1 MSETQTRLETI
12 ILEIF
17 NPKNGNFEKV
27 RCFLDRGSNRTFAT
41 TACAIKCG
49 FHLKNTDP
57 MYISTFGNP
66 SKKLNMQV
74 AQVDFFRDTKTFSG
88 RLSVNVFV
96 LEKLVL
102 PLNSFKL
109 SERQLNFINF
119 NEILLADPEAAH
131 DGQLSVDL
139 LLGQDCVHS
148 ITNGDPIFLPGGSI
162 LIPTWDGR
170 HILAGPVDKDFPS
183 TKKQVPFQNPNFIA
197 VNAVFDHSSQ
207 NEEVRLSKKLRRQMH
222 QVFSCVSSEE
232 ELEIIET
239 FRNLELLG
247 ISPLEYEIS
256 PILDEFNKTTTYD
269 GERYT
274 VRLPF
279 KNPQIKKLSNNFL
292 QAFKRLMSGYKRR
305 LKPKFADEKSK
316 YEQSFKDELERG
328 IIERVETLGTVDEI
342 NQILAK
348 NPQHFNEMFL
358 STGKPC
364 CYLPHHAVYKSSSG
378 KFRRVQDGRAKP
390 YKGAYSLNDCLEK
403 GPNLTSNILHILI
416 GFRKHQWACKADI
429 EKAFPQVR
437 IHPDDRD
444 ALRLL
449 WFEGDKICVYRFAR
463 LPFGLTS
470 SPMILAA
477 TLQKHLGDNNFDEE
491 MKQNFIASLY
501 VDDSVWSEQH
511 LEDLYKRKE
520 LYTETFKNAGMNF
533 RDWTSNNAQ
542 ARDYFGRLENRVPP
556 SEEKVLGMKWDLDT
570 DTIKINSEKL
580 KTLMN
585 TKIKT
590 KRHIWKLC
598 PSIYDPMG
606 LLSPYV
612 LKGKLIV
619 SEACDKV
626 KGWDSPIAQTYIDK
640 AVSWASE
647 FDRVEEIA
655 FDRNISINNPKK
667 VQLVGCCD
675 ASSKAYGACVYLVST
690 AQDGTVTSNL
700 IMAKTRNAP
709 KIPHTIPRLEL
720 LGAVL
725 LLNVMDHVRVIYKEI
740 SEENIF
746 YFTDSADV
754 IFWLYSGHHSW
765 KPFVANQLKKIKKK
779 SLVQNWRH
787 IDGKENPADLASRGC
802 TLQELLGN
810 PMWKNGPEFWKRG
823 FDCGSSNLTGYDKHY
838 QNLEMSKECVSEL
851 KPEFKRQI
859 GESLITVSSI
869 TDLQVTNNDPKVK
882 EINKSNFNSPQLMPR
897 IDEVMSDFENHS
909 RNSYD
914 FLMGVTERVLEAK
927 NKFLNLIRS
936 KSVKEDKVNEK
947 LHLIS
952 SKEEV
957 LWIYATQQKYFPEL
971 FKLVS
976 NPKATVSSSSRSLF
990 IKHAV
995 FLDPELNILRCTT
1008 RNERSS
1014 LDYSSIYP
1022 ILLPSMVD
1030 NGAGYLEK
1038 CHFTYLLVKKIHHHT
1053 GHQGV
1058 PHTLA
1063 NLRSEF
1069 WVLKGRRFVQR
1080 VLHNCVVCRKVQG
1093 PFYSIP
1099 PSPSLPEFRV
1109 CRSRPFRGT
1118 GVDFIG
1124 PFWCR
1129 EYKGKKYK
1137 AWYLIFS
1144 CGNTRAIHIEAV
1156 KSRGI
1161 DDFINAVSRF
1171 MNEKGIP
1178 DSFISDHEGSSKRL
1192 SEEFE
1197 QISKSKR
1204 VRKFFKNQRISWNF
1218 YTEKSPNKG
1227 GFIERLVALVKKT
1240 FYKTLTKKFLTFEE
1254 FRTLATYAA
1263 SAINDRPLT
1272 YLYSDI
1278 NSEYKAL
1285 SPSMLLCGYNKRE
1298 PPHLN
1303 LHKPKDEVEVKL
1315 SESYFFMEK
1324 VRNSFWYIWQKQYLK
1339 DLFERHVRQ
1348 KKASGKLVVPKI
1360 GDVVLLSEEK
1370 LPRRE
1375 WRMAKVVD
1383 VEEKRGAIRQCVI
1396 QLLSPG
1402 GGVLTKLKRS
1412 PDKLVPLEINS
1423 REEKF
1428 NADALIPF
1436 EGDPRE
1442 PIRCSKHPPGP
1453 TQYSPKQLSRL
1464 KDAKVWPP
1472 YIVSKQFLDPSSI
1485 NTGPLK
1491 DFVNED
1497 LKPNLNPRVKF
1508 DLSERDEFIHLPT
1521 DRNEKDFLKPILKS
1535 S

>member
-12 ILEIF
+12 ILDIF
-17 NPKNGNFEKV
+17 NPKNGIFEKV

-41 TACAIKCG
+41 TACAEKCG
-49 FHLKNTDP
+49 FSLKETDP
-57 MYISTFGNP
+57 MYVSTFGNP

-74 AQVDFFRDTKTFSG
+74 AQVDFFKDTKTFSG
-88 RLSVNVFV
+88 RISINVFI
-96 LEKLVL
+96 LDNLIS
-102 PLNSFKL
+102 PLNSFEL
-109 SERQLNFINF
+109 SERQKNFLKYND
-119 NEILLADPEAAH
+119 ILLADPEAAL
-131 DGQLSVDL
+131 DGQLPVDI
-139 LLGQDCVHS
+139 LLGQDCAHF
-148 ITNGDPIFLPGGSI
+148 ITQGDPIFLPGGSI
-162 LIPTWDGR
+162 LLPTWDGR

-183 TKKQVPFQNPNFIA
+183 KKEQNPFSSPKFIA
-197 VNAVFDHSSQ
+197 INAVFDHTKQ
-207 NEEVRLSKKLRRQMH
+207 NEEVRLSRNLRRQMH
-222 QVFSCVSSEE
+222 QVFSCVSSED

-292 QAFKRLMSGYKRR
+292 QAFQRLMSGYKRR
-305 LKPKFADEKSK
+305 LRPKYAEEKLK

-328 IIERVETLGTVDEI
+328 IIEKVETLGTVDEI
-342 NQILAK
+342 NKILAK
-348 NPQHFNEMFL
+348 NPQHFNNMFL
-358 STGKPC
+358 STGRPC
-364 CYLPHHAVYKSSSG
+364 CYLPHHVVYKSSTG
-378 KFRRVQDGRAKP
+378 KFRRVQDGKARP
-390 YKGAYSLNDCLEK
+390 YKGAYSLNDCLES

-416 GFRKHQWACKADI
+416 GFRKNKWACKADI

-449 WFEGDKICVYRFAR
+449 WFEGDQICVYRFAR

-477 TLQKHLGDNNFDEE
+477 TLQKHLGDHHFDEE
-491 MKQNFIASLY
+491 TKQNFISSQY
-501 VDDSVWSEQH
+501 VDDSVLSEQN
-511 LEDLYKRKE
+511 LENLYERKD

-533 RDWTSNNAQ
+533 RDWTSNNPQ

-556 SEEKVLGMKWDLDT
+556 LEEKVLGMKWDLNK
-570 DTIKINSEKL
+570 DTICINSEKL
-580 KTLMN
+580 KTLLN
-585 TKIKT
+585 SKIKT

-612 LKGKLIV
+612 LRGKLIV

-626 KGWDSPIAQTYIDK
+626 KGWDSPISQIYINK

-647 FDRVEEIA
+647 FDQIEEIS
-655 FDRNISINNPKK
+655 FGRNLSIDNPKK

-690 AQDGTVTSNL
+690 AQDGTITSNL

-709 KIPHTIPRLEL
+709 KITHTIPRLEL
-720 LGAVL
+720 LGAIL
-725 LLNVMDHVRVIYKEI
+725 LINVMDHVRVIYKEI
-740 SEENIF
+740 PEEDIF

-787 IDGKENPADLASRGC
+787 IDGSENPADLASRGC
-802 TLQELLGN
+802 TLKELLGSN
-810 PMWKNGPEFWKRG
+810 MWKHGPDFWKIG
-823 FDCGSSNLTGYDKHY
+823 LNAGKSNLIGYDKHY
-838 QNLEMSKECVSEL
+838 KNLEMSKECVSEL
-851 KPEFKRQI
+851 KPEFQRQI
-859 GESLITVSSI
+859 NDSITVSSL
-869 TDLQVTNNDPKVK
+869 TDLQPNTISNIEIK
-882 EINKSNFNSPQLMPR
+882 EKKSCNENSLELMPR
-897 IDEVMSDFENHS
+897 IDHVITDFKKSSKN
-909 RNSYD
+909 NYD
-914 FLMGVTERVLEAK
+914 FLMGVTEKVLEAK

-936 KSVKEDKVNEK
+936 KPVKEDKFGEK
-947 LHLIS
+947 LSLIS

-957 LWIYATQQKYFPEL
+957 LWIYATQKIYFPEL
-971 FKLVS
+971 FKLVK
-976 NPKATVSSSSRSLF
+976 NPKATVNSSSRSLF
-990 IKHAV
+990 VKHAV

-1030 NGAGYLEK
+1030 NGDGHLDK
-1038 CHFTYLLVKKIHHHT
+1038 CHFTYLLVRKIHHHI

-1058 PHTLA
+1058 PHTLSS
-1063 NLRSEF
+1063 LRSEF
-1069 WVLKGRRFVQR
+1069 WVLKGRRFVQK
-1080 VLHNCVVCRKVQG
+1080 VLHNCLICRKVQG
-1093 PFYSIP
+1093 PFYSVP

-1118 GVDFIG
+1118 GIDFIG

-1129 EYKGKKYK
+1129 EPKGKRYK
-1137 AWYLIFS
+1137 TWYLIFS

-1178 DSFISDHEGSSKRL
+1178 ASFISDHEGSSKRL
-1192 SEEFE
+1192 SKEFE

-1204 VRKFFKNQRISWNF
+1204 VRKFCKDNRISWNF

-1227 GFIERLVALVKKT
+1227 GFIERLVALVKRT
-1240 FYKTLTKKFLTFEE
+1240 FYKTLSHKYLTFEE

-1285 SPSMLLCGYNKRE
+1285 SPSMLLCGYNKME

-1303 LHKPKDEVEVKL
+1303 LHKPQDEIEMKL
-1315 SESYFFMEK
+1315 SESYFFMERI
-1324 VRNSFWYIWQKQYLK
+1324 RNSFWYIWQKQYLK

-1348 KKASGKLVVPKI
+1348 KKACGELVAPQV

-1375 WRMAKVVD
+1375 WRMAKVVGI
-1383 VEEKRGAIRQCVI
+1383 EEKRGAIRQCVI

-1402 GGVLTKLKRS
+1402 GGLLTKLKRS
-1412 PDKLVPLEINS
+1412 PDKLVPLEVNS

-1428 NADALIPF
+1428 DADALIPF

-1442 PIRCSKHPPGP
+1442 PIRCSKHPPGKRK
-1453 TQYSPKQLSRL
+1453 YSNKELSSL
-1464 KDAKVWPP
+1464 KEAKVWPP
-1472 YIVSKQFLDPSSI
+1472 YSVSKTFLDPSSI
-1485 NTGPLK
+1485 NTGPLA

-1497 LKPNLNPRVKF
+1497 SLRRKVEF
-1508 DLSERDEFIHLPT
+1508 DLSKKDETIHSPDSLNKFENL
-1521 DRNEKDFLKPILKS
+1521 RPILTRRR
-1535 S
+1535 